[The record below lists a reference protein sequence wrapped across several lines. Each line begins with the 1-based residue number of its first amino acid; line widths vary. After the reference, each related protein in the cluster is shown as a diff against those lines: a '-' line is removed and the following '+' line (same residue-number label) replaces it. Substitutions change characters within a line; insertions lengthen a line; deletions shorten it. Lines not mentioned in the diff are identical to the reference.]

1 MAFRSPEYFATFVKI
16 VNPMRI
22 RLIPGIVFLLFIVL
36 ISACSTSIHTS
47 SWKAKGVN
55 LKEYKSYAW
64 VVPGDTT
71 LGHRRDD
78 KLYGGSIQYL
88 ADVQLKA
95 KGMAVDTHS
104 PDAVFM
110 FDTRLEDHVRYSQSP
125 TVSVGVGVATGPGY
139 YGGPGYYVG
148 GSVPVAGG
156 EITTSYY
163 KQGTLVIEM
172 YDLKTHKLLWRGWA
186 STELDYATD
195 MDYTLRKAIKDIF
208 VYLPIKHKTG
218 S

>member
-1 MAFRSPEYFATFVKI
+1 
-16 VNPMRI
+16 MRI
-22 RLIPGIVFLLFIVL
+22 RLIPGIVFLILL
-36 ISACSTSIHTS
+36 ALLSGCSSGIHTS
-47 SWKAKGVN
+47 SWKAKGVD
-55 LKEYKSYAW
+55 LKAYKSYAW

-88 ADVQLKA
+88 ADTELKA
-95 KGMAVDTHS
+95 KGMTVDTQG

-125 TVSVGVGVATGPGY
+125 TVSVGFGVGAPGY
-139 YGGPGYYVG
+139 YGGPGYYMG

-156 EITTSYY
+156 EVTANYY

-172 YDLKTHKLLWRGWA
+172 YDLKTQKLLWRGWA
-186 STELDYATD
+186 MKDLDYSTD
-195 MDYTLRKAIKDIF
+195 MDYTLRKAIHDIF

>member
-1 MAFRSPEYFATFVKI
+1 
-16 VNPMRI
+16 MRI
-22 RLIPGIVFLLFIVL
+22 HPIVGSVFLMLVIL
-36 ISACSTSIHTS
+36 LSACSSGIHS
-47 SWKAKGVN
+47 SNWRAKGVD
-55 LKEYKSYAW
+55 LKAYKSYAW
-64 VVPGDTT
+64 MVPGDTV

-88 ADVQLKA
+88 ADAELKA
-95 KGMAVDTHS
+95 KGMTVDTHN

-125 TVSVGVGVATGPGY
+125 SVSVGVAVASPAY

-148 GSVPVAGG
+148 GVVPVAGG
-156 EITTSYY
+156 EVTASYY
-163 KQGTLVIEM
+163 KQGTLIIEM

-186 STELDYATD
+186 STDIDYATD

-208 VYLPIKHKTG
+208 VYLPIKHKAG

>member
-1 MAFRSPEYFATFVKI
+1 
-16 VNPMRI
+16 MRI
-22 RLIPGIVFLLFIVL
+22 HPIVGSVFLFLIVL
-36 ISACSTSIHTS
+36 LSACSSGIHTS
-47 SWKAKGVN
+47 SWRAKGVD
-55 LKEYKSYAW
+55 LKVYKSYAW

-88 ADVQLKA
+88 ADTELKA
-95 KGMAVDTHS
+95 KGMTVDTHS

-125 TVSVGVGVATGPGY
+125 SVSVGFGVAGPAY

-156 EITTSYY
+156 EVTTSYY

-172 YDLKTHKLLWRGWA
+172 YDLKTKKILWRGWA
-186 STELDYATD
+186 NKELDYSTD
-195 MDYTLRKAIKDIF
+195 MDYTLRKAIHDIF
-208 VYLPIKHKTG
+208 VYLPIKHKPG